1 MPRRPHDL
9 ANINLRIR
17 ESLRAK
23 IEREAKRHHFSLNNE
38 IRIRLEDSLA
48 RDTARGLDD
57 IAYDLKVNYA
67 RLQHRYQVLELG
79 DALAAAVLAPA
90 KWEDV
95 AQMAREWQHLRGL
108 ERRLPAQGG
117 VS

>member
-23 IEREAKRHHFSLNNE
+23 IEREARKRHFSLNNE
-38 IRIRLEDSLA
+38 IRIRLEDSLN
-48 RDTARGLDD
+48 RDAMRTLDD
-57 IAYDLKVNYA
+57 IAQDMQIVWA
-67 RLQHRYQVLELG
+67 RFSNRATLLSLQDQLG
-79 DALAAAVLAPA
+79 DALAKTADPEVSKLARL
-90 KWEDV
+90 WL
-95 AQMAREWQHLRGL
+95 QHREL
-108 ERRLPAQGG
+108 ERRLLTAGA